1 MKKKIQVQEKTFDL
15 SSEYDQL
22 RSVSLKVGGVVT
34 FTGTVRD
41 FNQDA
46 SVQVLHLE
54 HYPGMTERELDKIT
68 DEAAQRWDI
77 IAATVIH
84 RVGDL
89 YPGDEIVFV
98 GMASQHRGDAFAS
111 CSFVMDYLKTR
122 ATLWKKEK
130 TGEGARW
137 LTTRDSDV
145 AAAGAWDKSQQ
156 PAVEA
161 IKLPKS

>member
-1 MKKKIQVQEKTFDL
+1 MKKKIQVQEKMFDL
-15 SSEYDQL
+15 TSEYDEL
-22 RSVSLKVGGVVT
+22 RSISLKIGAVVT

-41 FNQDA
+41 LNEDE

-54 HYPGMTERELDKIT
+54 HYPGMTEQELDKILN
-68 DEAAQRWDI
+68 EAARRWDV

-111 CSFVMDYLKTR
+111 CTFVMDYLKTR
-122 ATLWKKEK
+122 ATFWKKEK
-130 TGEGARW
+130 TAAGERW
-137 LTTRDSDV
+137 LTSRESDEI
-145 AAAGAWDKSQQ
+145 AANAWG
-156 PAVEA
+156 
-161 IKLPKS
+161 